1 MPSYAE
7 YLSDA
12 SMSEDSSGEEEEPRE
27 LYDPR
32 DEDYWA
38 IEALLD
44 TRSPPPI
51 IEYASSLGVFT
62 LRECIVGPIRK
73 DIDSVVDVGS
83 KYSWKEFWSGAASRA
98 RANITHEDWDAIG
111 EFCFVLCSTC
121 LLENDMDRVRSC
133 MIRILSYGNFKLFR

>member
-1 MPSYAE
+1 MPSYVE

-12 SMSEDSSGEEEEPRE
+12 SMSEDSSDEDDMLP

-44 TRSPPPI
+44 TRKPPPI
-51 IEYASSLGVFT
+51 LEYASSLGVFT
-62 LRECIVGPIRK
+62 LRECIVGPLRK
-73 DIDSVVDVGS
+73 DIESVVDVGS
-83 KYSWKEFWSGAASRA
+83 KYSWKEFWSGAAASV
-98 RANITHEDWDAIG
+98 RANITHKDWDAIG

-121 LLENDMDRVRSC
+121 YMENDMDRVRSC
-133 MIRILSYGNFKLFR
+133 IIRILSYGHFKSIR

>member
-1 MPSYAE
+1 MPSYVE

-12 SMSEDSSGEEEEPRE
+12 SMSEDSSDEDDMLP

-44 TRSPPPI
+44 TRKPPPI
-51 IEYASSLGVFT
+51 LEYASSLGVFT
-62 LRECIVGPIRK
+62 LRECIVGPLRK
-73 DIDSVVDVGS
+73 DIESVVDVGS
-83 KYSWKEFWSGAASRA
+83 KYSWKEFWSGVAASV
-98 RANITHEDWDAIG
+98 RANITHKDWDAIG

-121 LLENDMDRVRSC
+121 YMENDMDRVRSC
-133 MIRILSYGNFKLFR
+133 IIRILSYGHFKSIR